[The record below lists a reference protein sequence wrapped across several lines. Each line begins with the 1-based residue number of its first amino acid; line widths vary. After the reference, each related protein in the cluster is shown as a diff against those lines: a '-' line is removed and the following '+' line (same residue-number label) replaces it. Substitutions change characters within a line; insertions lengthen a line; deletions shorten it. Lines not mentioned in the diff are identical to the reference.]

1 MEAFIQRLAAIR
13 EEILKLKAENE
24 SMRNQHNERDKEIS
38 RLRNLIEIQNS
49 SIRQLEQKLKIKR
62 IADGLSGE
70 SAEETGG
77 NRDIKFKINEM
88 IKEVDKVISL
98 MHQ

>member
-1 MEAFIQRLAAIR
+1 MENLVKRLSAIKD
-13 EEILKLKAENE
+13 EIARLKSENDALKAMQLGKEKDL
-24 SMRNQHNERDKEIS
+24 MRLK
-38 RLRNLIEIQNS
+38 NLVEIQNS

-62 IADGLSGE
+62 IADEVAGDASEESGN
-70 SAEETGG
+70 
-77 NRDIKFKINEM
+77 NRDLKFKINEM